1 MGTLLT
7 IKPIGGHMP
16 QPKNDPKRA
25 GYPSKKTGK
34 PSGKGRGND

>member
-1 MGTLLT
+1 MA
-7 IKPIGGHMP
+7 